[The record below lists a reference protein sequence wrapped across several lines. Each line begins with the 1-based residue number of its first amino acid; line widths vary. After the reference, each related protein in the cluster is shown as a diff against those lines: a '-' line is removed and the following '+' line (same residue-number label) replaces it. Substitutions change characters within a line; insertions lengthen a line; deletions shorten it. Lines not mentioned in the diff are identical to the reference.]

1 MSACEEMKCIE
12 GDCIRQNRGAA
23 GAPKER
29 KDSARGFNPGCN
41 VLTGRALTRGI
52 KIVLALEKWGWM
64 AECWIT
70 APCPNCTRGRGL
82 GMLKGHQMELEW
94 SNPRNISVR
103 KEIVRSRATFP
114 PSSRIPEL
122 RRTSRGHPFTTD
134 NPGLKPRAESFRP
147 FGAAQTSLS
156 RLQFG
161 HASAPLPHHSPT
173 PLLHCSTTP
182 LVRAPRSSTSTTPLI
197 P

>member
-1 MSACEEMKCIE
+1 MSACEEMICIE

-23 GAPKER
+23 GAPKGR

-41 VLTGRALTRGI
+41 VLTGRALLVRRSSASASEG
-52 KIVLALEKWGWM
+52 G
-64 AECWIT
+64 
-70 APCPNCTRGRGL
+70 
-82 GMLKGHQMELEW
+82 KGHQMELEW

-103 KEIVRSRATFP
+103 KEMVRSGATFP

-122 RRTSRGHPFTTD
+122 RRTGRGHPFTTD
-134 NPGLKPRAESFRP
+134 NPGLKPRAASNRP

-156 RLQFG
+156 RFQSDQ
-161 HASAPLPHHSPT
+161 AST
-173 PLLHCSTTP
+173 PFPYSTTP
-182 LVRAPRSSTSTTPLI
+182 SLHHSITPSLPLLRAPRSSTSTSTTPLT